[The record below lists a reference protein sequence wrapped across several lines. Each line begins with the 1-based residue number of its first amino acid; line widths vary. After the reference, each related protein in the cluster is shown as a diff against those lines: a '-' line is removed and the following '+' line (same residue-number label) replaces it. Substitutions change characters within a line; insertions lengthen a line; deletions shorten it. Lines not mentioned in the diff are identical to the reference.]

1 MSNPNSKELTP
12 AQQLVGRNL
21 NNGWTIV
28 KRILKTQSA
37 TGGFFSASYI
47 VRSDKKR
54 EAFLKAMDYRRALSS
69 PEPAKA
75 LQAMTSAY
83 VFEKNLLEKCKG
95 MSHVVTILDS
105 GKIEPS
111 DDEPS
116 NVVEY
121 LIFEKAD
128 GDIRSY
134 VDTGRAFET
143 AWALRTIHQA
153 AVALWQLHRARI
165 AHQDLKPSN
174 VLVFGEKDSKVADL
188 GRAFDQSNVSPHDDL
203 DIAGDN
209 SYAPPELLYGH
220 TPPDWQ
226 ARRLGCD
233 LYLLGSLIVFFCTSG
248 FSMTHLL
255 MSNMASGH
263 HYTRWDEDFE
273 AVLPYLLHAFSKV
286 VGQLRENVQQEHAGK
301 IAELVT
307 QLCYPDP
314 KIRGKPKSIASPASQ
329 YSLER
334 YVSML
339 GNLASRAE
347 YSLKR
352 KRPLK
357 KNL

>member
-1 MSNPNSKELTP
+1 MSNPNPKKLTP
-12 AQQLVGRNL
+12 AQQLIGRNL
-21 NNGWTIV
+21 NNGWTV
-28 KRILKTQSA
+28 VERFPKSQSA

-47 VRSDKKR
+47 VRSNKSR

-83 VFEKNLLEKCKG
+83 VFEKNLLERCKD

-111 DDEPS
+111 EDEPS

-143 AWALRTIHQA
+143 AWALRTMHQA

-165 AHQDLKPSN
+165 AHQDVKPSN
-174 VLVFGEKDSKVADL
+174 VLVFGETDSKVADL
-188 GRAFDQSNVSPHDDL
+188 GRAFDHSTVSPHDDL
-203 DIAGDN
+203 EIAGDK
-209 SYAPPELLYGH
+209 SYAPPELLYRH
-220 TPPDWQ
+220 TPADWQ

-233 LYLLGSLIVFFCTSG
+233 LYLLGSLIVFFCTGG

-255 MSNMASGH
+255 LANMSSEH
-263 HYTRWDEDFE
+263 HHNRWNEDFDG
-273 AVLPYLLHAFSKV
+273 VLPYLLHAFSKV
-286 VGQLRENVQQEHAGK
+286 VGQLRKNVQQEYADK

-307 QLCYPDP
+307 QLCHPDP
-314 KIRGKPKSIASPASQ
+314 MIRGKPKSVVSPASQ

-352 KRPLK
+352 KHPLK
-357 KNL
+357 KNR